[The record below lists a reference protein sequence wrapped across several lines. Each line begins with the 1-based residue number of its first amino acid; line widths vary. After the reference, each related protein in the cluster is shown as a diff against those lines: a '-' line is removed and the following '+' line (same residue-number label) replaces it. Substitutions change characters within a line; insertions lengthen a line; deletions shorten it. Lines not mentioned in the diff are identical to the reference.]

1 MGGLNAVARHHDL
14 LVHIYLIDYM
24 NLSSLLKTSLDDQFN
39 ELMKRKPNSTD
50 TLILQSSDTHGNH
63 LDVTILQ
70 TSSKDALSSYLK
82 YLECEYLRM
91 FPIRKTPTARISVP
105 RRNQEVKINSP
116 VKSACTLDSGKS

>member
-14 LVHIYLIDYM
+14 LVHMNLIDYT
-24 NLSSLLKTSLDDQFN
+24 NLYSLLKTSLDDQFN

-50 TLILQSSDTHGNH
+50 TLILQSSDTHGN
-63 LDVTILQ
+63 DVTILQ

-105 RRNQEVKINSP
+105 RRNQEVKINSS